1 MAGCGRL
8 ATLPACFAVRGAFE
22 PRLGS
27 VISVRPTWIDR
38 VTLVPVLPHPFEPRP
53 RKGESLLRR
62 LRRWGVMGVG
72 AVLVVLGILI
82 APLPGPL
89 GVPVSLLGLVLILR
103 NSYWAKRQFIR
114 AQHARPKWVYPFRRL
129 MRKKPEFA
137 PVFWQQA
144 LRAEKLV
151 VKRPRRRLA
160 RLRKGLRRYARK
172 LFR

>member
-1 MAGCGRL
+1 M
-8 ATLPACFAVRGAFE
+8 
-22 PRLGS
+22 
-27 VISVRPTWIDR
+27 
-38 VTLVPVLPHPFEPRP
+38 TLVPVLPRPFEPRP
-53 RKGESLLRR
+53 RRDESLLGRV
-62 LRRWGVMGVG
+62 RRWGVMAVG
-72 AVLVVLGILI
+72 GVLVLLGILI

-144 LRAEKLV
+144 LRAEKMVL
-151 VKRPRRRLA
+151 RRSRGRRLVRA
-160 RLRKGLRRYARK
+160 RKGIRRYVRK

>member
-1 MAGCGRL
+1 MFCRD
-8 ATLPACFAVRGAFE
+8 
-22 PRLGS
+22 GS
-27 VISVRPTWIDR
+27 LRTPPQFCISARSPWIDR
-38 VTLVPVLPHPFEPRP
+38 VTLVPVLPHSYKPRP

-62 LRRWGVMGVG
+62 LRRWGVMGMG
-72 AVLVVLGILI
+72 GLLVLLGILI

-114 AQHARPKWVYPFRRL
+114 AQYARPKWVYPFRRL

-151 VKRPRRRLA
+151 VKRPRRRLV
-160 RLRKGLRRYARK
+160 RLRKGLRRYIRK